1 MMTGLTFKT
10 SARWIYWG
18 TAGLLFALLPS
29 ACERKAGGLPPRPPV
44 NVSTALAVSK
54 PVPLYIDEIGTCVA
68 LQSVSILPQVSGA
81 IAKINFQ
88 DGAELKQ
95 GDPLFTIDPRLYEAA
110 RDKAEATLLSDQ
122 ATLEL
127 NKAQLKRN
135 QELAEGNYI
144 SAQEL
149 ENFKTTVATNEATVR
164 GDSASLKTAQI
175 NLEYCTMT
183 SPIDGKAGVH
193 QVDIGAVVTAYS
205 NTPLV
210 SIQRLDPLYVDF
222 IVAETDL
229 PQVRNYFKT
238 GSLKVEVYYPE
249 AEQKKRTGEL
259 FFLDNAVQTGSGTV
273 KLRAILHNED
283 HFFWPGQF
291 VNVRI
296 LLDTIQNAVL
306 VPNEAVQIGNNGPFV
321 FIVKPDNTVEL
332 RFVKPGQHQGD
343 QIVVTEGIQAGE
355 TVVVSGQLSLA
366 PGAKVMP
373 TAAPVK

>member
-1 MMTGLTFKT
+1 MRG
-10 SARWIYWG
+10 IYFG
-18 TAGLLFALLPS
+18 TAGLLFALLPL
-29 ACERKAGGLPPRPPV
+29 ACERKADVPPPRLPV

-81 IAKINFQ
+81 IAKIHFE

-95 GDPLFTIDPRLYEAA
+95 GDPLFTIDPRLFEAA

-127 NKAQLKRN
+127 NRAQLKRS
-135 QELAEGNYI
+135 QELAQGNYI
-144 SAQEL
+144 SAQDL
-149 ENFKTTVATNEATVR
+149 ENLKTTVATSEAVVQ
-164 GDSASLKTAQI
+164 GDRAALKTAQI
-175 NLEYCTMT
+175 NLEYCTMN
-183 SPIDGKAGVH
+183 SPIDGKAGIH

-222 IVAETDL
+222 VVAETDL

-238 GSLKVEVYYPE
+238 GALKVEVYYPE
-249 AEQKKRTGEL
+249 AEQKKRSGEL

-291 VNVRI
+291 VNVRL

-306 VPNEAVQIGNNGPFV
+306 VPYEAVQVGNNGPFA
-321 FIVKPDNTVEL
+321 FIVKGDNTVEL
-332 RFVKPGQHQGD
+332 RFVKPGQRQGD
-343 QIVVTEGIQAGE
+343 QIVVSDGIKQGE
-355 TVVVSGQLSLA
+355 MVVVTGQLSLA

-373 TAAPVK
+373 SAATK